1 MESINTNTEF
11 NELNELDDLRQ
22 QINALK
28 NKVDQQGRLNE
39 SLVKKAIQSK
49 MKSVHGIIIKLAIVA
64 IACVPFYIL
73 MKYQVGLSWPLTIA
87 TIVMMLGSVTSDY
100 FINRIDVSHMGDDLV
115 ETANKLVKMK
125 RNRVIGQRIGISAVL
140 LWLIWFCY
148 EYFAINSAYGSAVAW
163 GGIVGIVLVK
173 QVDAFHQRL
182 GLAGLLLAVN
192 RDARVECHLVD
203 PSLEVTLS
211 LERLK
216 PLPQL
221 DERFLEEVI
230 DFFLVLGEHV
240 AHGVNCALVLADD
253 ACKVGF
259 VQFHCSSIIV
269 LTLRRNTK
277 LNNYT
282 IS

>member
-64 IACVPFYIL
+64 IACIPFYIL

-163 GGIVGIVLVK
+163 GGIVGIVVGAIVGGLIGLRIFNK
-173 QVDAFHQRL
+173 MQRT
-182 GLAGLLLAVN
+182 N
-192 RDARVECHLVD
+192 
-203 PSLEVTLS
+203 
-211 LERLK
+211 
-216 PLPQL
+216 
-221 DERFLEEVI
+221 DEMI
-230 DFFLVLGEHV
+230 DQINELMSEP
-240 AHGVNCALVLADD
+240 
-253 ACKVGF
+253 
-259 VQFHCSSIIV
+259 
-269 LTLRRNTK
+269 
-277 LNNYT
+277 
-282 IS
+282 